1 MLGFEKKKKFHTP
14 SSHQAPSQ
22 YVKLAAHIPIN
33 VLPPGVTCGVI
44 ITHFGST
51 FQVEKLTRQCFSM
64 QNKDTGQSSPKG
76 QASCLFGSHFGE
88 ISKYQC
94 PSCGMAETAL
104 HAFGPRAAPGCVRI
118 HVVC

>member
-1 MLGFEKKKKFHTP
+1 MLGFERKKKFHTP

-22 YVKLAAHIPIN
+22 YEKLAAHIPIN

-44 ITHFGST
+44 ITHLCQLST
-51 FQVEKLTRQCFSM
+51 GKVKKAMLSM

-118 HVVC
+118 HFVC